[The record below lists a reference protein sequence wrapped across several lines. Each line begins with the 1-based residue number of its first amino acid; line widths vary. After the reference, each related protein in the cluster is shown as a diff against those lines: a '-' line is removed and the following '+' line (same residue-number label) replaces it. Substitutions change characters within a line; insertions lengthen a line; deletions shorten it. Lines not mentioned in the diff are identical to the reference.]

1 MRSCRCIPHGPTAI
15 NTGHMD
21 EVHFVSTIPYNE
33 NMVETNLTCSNQCP
47 QVTGNE
53 TMEFQIHVELRLD

>member
-1 MRSCRCIPHGPTAI
+1 
-15 NTGHMD
+15 MD

-33 NMVETNLTCSNQCP
+33 EMVETNLSCSNQCP
-47 QVTGNE
+47 QVIGSK